1 MKTIL
6 LTFFALATL
15 SLSGC
20 GDDDDDTAVILGAA
34 EQAASKGK
42 HIDAVLQLKTLLAE
56 NPKETE
62 ARVAL
67 GKIYT
72 VLGDPQQAAKEFE
85 RAISADTTEPQ
96 TYQLWLSAKN
106 DAGQSSDVLNW
117 FKQPKQP
124 DLGAL
129 GRVIKAQAEWFNGL
143 RNHKDFIEVL
153 DEVASDPSAR
163 RAASVAKVI
172 VLTRYKPEAA
182 LKLTTATRQEFPD
195 DIHALMAAA
204 GAALTNQDFEASKQL
219 FQEAVDRVPRNA
231 YARVGLIQAALRLK
245 DAGLAEEQMPVITAS
260 FTNSPM
266 ISLLQAQIEWIR
278 EDVEQA
284 DFHVRRFLSRVPDSP
299 DGLRLLAYVMS
310 SKQLYQQA
318 KENLETYISI
328 RPKDDSSRI
337 RLASTLREL
346 GAVREGIDVLVAGTE
361 LDGASSTI
369 LQAAGLALV
378 RVGDRD
384 RGLALLRYCVKR
396 KNWNRRIQIRS
407 SE

>member
-15 SLSGC
+15 SLSEC
-20 GDDDDDTAVILGAA
+20 GEDDDDTAVILGAA

-117 FKQPKQP
+117 FEQPKQP

-163 RAASVAKVI
+163 RAASVVG
-172 VLTRYKPEAA
+172 RESH
-182 LKLTTATRQEFPD
+182 R
-195 DIHALMAAA
+195 
-204 GAALTNQDFEASKQL
+204 
-219 FQEAVDRVPRNA
+219 VD
-231 YARVGLIQAALRLK
+231 
-245 DAGLAEEQMPVITAS
+245 T
-260 FTNSPM
+260 
-266 ISLLQAQIEWIR
+266 LQ
-278 EDVEQA
+278 
-284 DFHVRRFLSRVPDSP
+284 
-299 DGLRLLAYVMS
+299 
-310 SKQLYQQA
+310 
-318 KENLETYISI
+318 T
-328 RPKDDSSRI
+328 
-337 RLASTLREL
+337 
-346 GAVREGIDVLVAGTE
+346 
-361 LDGASSTI
+361 
-369 LQAAGLALV
+369 
-378 RVGDRD
+378 
-384 RGLALLRYCVKR
+384 
-396 KNWNRRIQIRS
+396 
-407 SE
+407 